1 MGGNPERQRNDAGI
15 DEAMNQNFWG
25 QQSALFA
32 ARHPIILEHPI
43 AD

>member
-1 MGGNPERQRNDAGI
+1 
-15 DEAMNQNFWG
+15 MNQNFWG

-43 AD
+43 ADQMAQEEPGKNVHG